1 MAGPSSR
8 IFDRLVNDM
17 ADAQEKLLTEIRD
30 LVAGAIERDRIRSE
44 ARDAQ
49 IAASIQ
55 LQRAQARLYSRVVLV
70 GSILVT
76 ALLTVVV
83 YYLGSGALL
92 R

>member
-1 MAGPSSR
+1 M
-8 IFDRLVNDM
+8 NNM

-30 LVAGAIERDRIRSE
+30 LVAGAIERDRIRHE

-83 YYLGSGALL
+83 YYLGSGAFH